1 MTTQVSTLALL
12 NEELE
17 QVRRDREALRTKNPG
32 ATMPESARVE
42 DEELV
47 RRAGRI
53 TAAIEVENQKRRDAD
68 FAETT
73 RYLDEPVHTINRAVN
88 ADDESRNVL
97 TRAGWDIRNGTIYR
111 KTSIGE
117 VAYMPEAVMFGAIP
131 SGDAVSAT
139 HFKQTR
145 ATFQPEY
152 RNAWARYLQV
162 KGDRAQLSQSEQ
174 AALSEGVAEGGG
186 YLVPPD
192 IAAEILARRA
202 RASVMRS
209 LCSVRQTSRNVY
221 EVPAVAPNAS
231 SGSIYSSGF
240 VGGLVGETPNTNTDS
255 GPTFQNFS
263 IGIKKY
269 EAFTKVSNDL
279 IEDASADVMAFLA
292 TDGGRNLGL
301 VEDNYFLTGDGTG
314 LQPLGLLNSGASTF
328 DVEGATSNT
337 LDNSVSNAGSAPK
350 IIAGYYELPQQY
362 ADNATWLSSRATQ
375 GLIHALV
382 DGDGR
387 PWWPASAAAGGTA
400 GAPPVL
406 VGAPL
411 RTSAFM
417 PEDGT
422 NANKVLVLGDFS
434 QALIVDRQGLSVR
447 VDDLNLIG
455 TDQTQI
461 FIRSRSGFGVWN
473 TDAFRFGIV

>member
-1 MTTQVSTLALL
+1 MAGPSLATLNDELTQLTD
-12 NEELE
+12 E
-17 QVRRDREALRTKNPG
+17 REALRQRHAGEVMPG
-32 ATMPESARVE
+32 DAR
-42 DEELV
+42 D
-47 RRAGRI
+47 
-53 TAAIEVENQKRRDAD
+53 RDAWIVNRVSEIRVLVE
-68 FAETT
+68 AEKQRQRDQAMADTADWMSRPAGQIT
-73 RYLDEPVHTINRAVN
+73 HPLN
-88 ADDESRNVL
+88 ADDAGRKSMLN
-97 TRAGWDIRNGTIYR
+97 AGWSFQNGMVYR
-111 KTSIGE
+111 QTSLGE
-117 VAYMPEAVMFGAIP
+117 VAYVPEGVLFGSIP
-131 SGDAVSAT
+131 TSDAVSAL

-145 ATFQPEY
+145 AIFQPEY
-152 RNAWARYLQV
+152 RDAWTRYIAV
-162 KGDRAQLSQSEQ
+162 HGDRAQLTGVEQ

-202 RASVMRS
+202 RSSVMRS

-221 EVPAVAPNAS
+221 EIPAVAPNSS

-240 VGGLVGETPNTNTDS
+240 VGGLVGETPTSNTDA

-263 IGIKKY
+263 ISVKKY
-269 EAFTKVSNDL
+269 EVFTRASNDL
-279 IEDASADVMAFLA
+279 IADASSDVMAFLA

-301 VEDNYFLTGDGTG
+301 VEDNYFLTGLGTG
-314 LQPLGLLNSGASTF
+314 LEPLGLLNSGATTV
-328 DVEGATSNT
+328 DVEGSTSNT
-337 LDNSVSNAGSAPK
+337 LDNTVSAAGSAPK
-350 IIAGYYELPQQY
+350 IINLFYELPQQY
-362 ADNATWLSSRATQ
+362 ADNATWLCSRATQ

-387 PWWPASAAAGGTA
+387 PWWQPSMNSGGAGT
-400 GAPPVL
+400 APPVL

-422 NANKVLVLGDFS
+422 NANKVLVIGDFS
-434 QALIVDRQGLSVR
+434 QAIIADRQGLSVR
-447 VDDLNLIG
+447 VDDMNLIG
-455 TDQTQI
+455 SDQTQI